1 MADIILKMRYVASAF
16 WGFVLM
22 AFHLGMHW
30 NMVLGMVRNAEGT
43 VPSGPAHVLMRA
55 AAVLTAG
62 YGVYALIKNQ
72 ILSYLFLTT
81 PFVFFDFE
89 KPVWLFFAEYMAVM
103 SLFVFLA
110 HYISRGLQRLDGK
123 KKPVEK

>member
-30 NMVLGMVRNAEGT
+30 NMVLGMVWNTEGT

-89 KPVWLFFAEYMAVM
+89 KPVWLF
-103 SLFVFLA
+103 L
-110 HYISRGLQRLDGK
+110 
-123 KKPVEK
+123 